1 MFPSVIVK
9 QISWQQHL
17 KCAKRPLVLHHLLQG
32 LPRTTQ
38 ELSSDGECPWLVC
51 SFPSGG
57 FWLDFL
63 LGFIQLTSRFFARF
77 TF

>member
-1 MFPSVIVK
+1 MFPRVIVK

-38 ELSSDGECPWLVC
+38 ELSSDGECPLVGLQF
-51 SFPSGG
+51 SFWRVLARFPS
-57 FWLDFL
+57 
-63 LGFIQLTSRFFARF
+63 RFYTVNFKVFR
-77 TF
+77 